1 LTFAR
6 AAEKVGDG
14 DSGRS
19 RMPTDDRHKFGAE
32 RLHPTTTNWRY
43 RPFSDL
49 GSPLLDVREPTL
61 NVCRRAQASH
71 GRPCSVGVNARSL
84 DVTIVAGRAKPP
96 SATAQIRVRN
106 DVSGVASAPRA
117 HNSTQP
123 LQHVAE

>member
-1 LTFAR
+1 MPAHGRDPVYTIVSCIAVQLDR
-6 AAEKVGDG
+6 QVSGDE
-14 DSGRS
+14 
-19 RMPTDDRHKFGAE
+19 FGGLAVK
-32 RLHPTTTNWRY
+32 P